1 LSTRLTVDQS
11 SSSLE
16 CQQHLTV
23 IFIYNATNR

>member
-11 SSSLE
+11 SSSVKWTD

-23 IFIYNATNR
+23 KI